1 MYKINDKVYVFL
13 KDTHNNAIALNG
25 LHRNRFRTII
35 DIRENVDKATYIVK
49 MDITD
54 KEIMVQEDHGIF
66 TFYDMNE
73 LLDAIRS
80 LDVSESVKEKYAE
93 LINRILQNEEMENI
107 QYRF

>member
-13 KDTHNNAIALNG
+13 KGTPNNAIALNG
-25 LHRNRFRTII
+25 LHRTRFGTII
-35 DIRENVDKATYIVK
+35 DIIENVDKATYIVK
-49 MDITD
+49 MEITD
-54 KEIMVQEDHGIF
+54 KEIIVQEDHGIF

-93 LINRILQNEEMENI
+93 LINRILQNEEMENT

>member
-1 MYKINDKVYVFL
+1 
-13 KDTHNNAIALNG
+13 
-25 LHRNRFRTII
+25 
-35 DIRENVDKATYIVK
+35 

-93 LINRILQNEEMENI
+93 LINRILQNEEMENT

>member
-13 KDTHNNAIALNG
+13 KGTPNNSIALNG
-25 LHRNRFRTII
+25 LHRNRFGTII

-80 LDVSESVKEKYAE
+80 LDVSEATKEKYAE
-93 LINRILQNEEMENI
+93 LINRILQNEEMENTP
-107 QYRF
+107 YRF

>member
-13 KDTHNNAIALNG
+13 KGTPNNSIALNG
-25 LHRNRFRTII
+25 IHRNRFGTIKNI
-35 DIRENVDKATYIVK
+35 IEDVDKVTYMVK
-49 MDITD
+49 MDMTD

-80 LDVSESVKEKYAE
+80 LDVSEGVKEKYAE
-93 LINRILQNEEMENI
+93 LINRILQNEEMENT

>member
-13 KDTHNNAIALNG
+13 KGTHNNAIALNG
-25 LHRNRFRTII
+25 LHRNRFGTII